1 MTNEHTDVGGSS
13 PGPAVA
19 TGAAPREGGSV
30 AGGLGGRPARGAP
43 LPGAAPIS
51 NRLSPGQFL
60 AGVRVIAGRELG
72 AYFGSG
78 IAVVYTVAFVIL
90 SNSIFMNEFFLSG
103 RIDMRPYFELMPLL
117 LAVFLPAVTMR
128 TWAEE
133 RKGRTIELLLTLPI
147 VPLQATLGKF
157 LAALALY
164 AFFLLGSVP
173 IVIMLA
179 ALGQPDFGQIATGYL
194 GLIGLGMLLLS
205 AGTFL
210 SALSGDQIIAFVT
223 SALVAFALVLTGNDR
238 VVAVLD
244 GLFPALGL
252 GTFLLETF
260 SIAPHY
266 GAFVAGAVPLS
277 AVAYFG
283 LGSAAFLWINALVL
297 ERNRA

>member
-1 MTNEHTDVGGSS
+1 MSPTETTSASPAARATSPMTSAAATAA
-13 PGPAVA
+13 PAV
-19 TGAAPREGGSV
+19 
-30 AGGLGGRPARGAP
+30 
-43 LPGAAPIS
+43 S
-51 NRLSPGQFL
+51 NRLTPGEFV
-60 AGVRVIAGRELG
+60 AGVRVVAGRELG

-103 RIDMRPYFELMPLL
+103 RIDMRPYFETMPLL

-128 TWAEE
+128 SWAEE
-133 RKGRTIELLLTLPI
+133 RKGRTIEVLLTLPL

-179 ALGQPDFGQIATGYL
+179 VLGRPDFGQIAAGYL
-194 GLIGLGMLLLS
+194 GLLGLGMLLLS

-223 SALVAFALVLTGNDR
+223 SALVAFALVLAGNDR

-244 GLFPALGL
+244 GLFPALGV

-277 AVAYFG
+277 AVIYFG